1 MEGVYDWQKPL
12 EIPRHDEP
20 EAEKR
25 LQTAMEQA
33 VRRSGMPMAVKALSF
48 KLMDAVQHPDTD
60 AMIFGFLSEGRSQG
74 TYGVPLRV
82 EVFPQDSI
90 RRRRRAFIFQLDG
103 AVCVVAERNPYHEDS
118 PGHDMVEI
126 ERIQGWPEGVRHM
139 CIYVA
144 KTLRASSAWELKMAE
159 ELEVLAPLGTR
170 SGFRGPDKYAFIR
183 GKLAGE
189 EGLEAIETDEAYL
202 RGHKEGRTI
211 FILSH
216 PAMR

>member
-20 EAEKR
+20 EAEKK

-33 VRRSGMPMAVKALSF
+33 VRKFGMPVAVKALSF
-48 KLMDAVQHPDTD
+48 KLMNTVQHPDTD

-90 RRRRRAFIFQLDG
+90 RRRRRVYIFWLDG
-103 AVCVVAERNPYHEDS
+103 RVIVEAECDEYHALSSGPDL
-118 PGHDMVEI
+118 VEV
-126 ERIQGWPEGVRHM
+126 ERVQGWPEAVRHM
-139 CIYVA
+139 FTYIA
-144 KTLRASSAWELKMAE
+144 QILRASAAWELKLAE
-159 ELEVLAPLGTR
+159 DLEVLAPRGKRLGTI
-170 SGFRGPDKYAFIR
+170 GPDKSAFAR

-189 EGLEAIETDEAYL
+189 AGLEAVETDEAYL

-211 FILSH
+211 FVMNH